1 MNMASKIL
9 INNEI
14 FEADEAKISV
24 RDRGFRFGDG
34 VFETIPFYNQICYH
48 LDYHLERL
56 KAGINSIGIYYS
68 FLEIKSQIENL
79 IKENQIQNGFVR
91 IIITRGQGSR
101 GYMPTYETEPSL
113 VIEIIERPKMDK
125 EKANL
130 KISKYR
136 KIPLECLPSDQ
147 KLMNGL
153 SYSLVKENA
162 RKEGFFDGL
171 MLSLDDKVCE
181 CGAANIFWFK
191 GNKLYTPSLKSPCVA
206 GVTRRIILEISPFEV
221 IEGDFNYLNL
231 SGADEIFIS
240 NVTLGVFPVEV
251 IEPNLFK
258 NGKGYKKTNELK
270 TIYLA
275 DIKQK
280 TGFSY

>member
-1 MNMASKIL
+1 MPLKIL

-14 FEADEAKISV
+14 LDAENAKISV

-34 VFETIPFYNQICYH
+34 VFETIPFYNKICYH
-48 LDYHLERL
+48 FDYHMERL
-56 KAGINSIGIYYS
+56 KEGINSIGIYYS
-68 FLEIKSQIENL
+68 FLELKSQVENL
-79 IKENQIQNGFVR
+79 INLNQIQDGFVR
-91 IIITRGQGSR
+91 IIITRGEGSR

-113 VIEIIERPKMDK
+113 VIEIVERPKMERQSAK
-125 EKANL
+125 L

-136 KIPLECLPSDQ
+136 KIPSECLPSNQ

-171 MLSLDDKVCE
+171 MLSIDDKICE

-206 GVTRRIILEISPFEV
+206 GVTRRIILELSPFEV
-221 IEGDFNYLNL
+221 IEGDFNYLSL
-231 SGADEIFIS
+231 SGADEVFIT
-240 NVTLGVFPVEV
+240 NVTLGVYPVEI
-251 IEPNLFK
+251 IEPSLFK
-258 NGKGYKKTNELK
+258 NGKGYKKTNELNE
-270 TIYLA
+270 IYLS
-275 DIKQK
+275 DIKSK
-280 TGFSY
+280 TL